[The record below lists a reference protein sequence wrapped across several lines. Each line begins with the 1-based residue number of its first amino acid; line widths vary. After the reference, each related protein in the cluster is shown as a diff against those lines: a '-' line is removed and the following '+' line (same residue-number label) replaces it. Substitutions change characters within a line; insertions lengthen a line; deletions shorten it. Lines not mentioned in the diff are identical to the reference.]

1 MKRFQYE
8 LETVL
13 EYKNQML
20 DDLKLEHARIVN
32 RVNRKQDEI
41 RRLHEEMTA
50 YEASFEQT
58 KQQGTSI
65 ESYRLFGMCIDKME
79 KTIDEEN
86 DRLEELKKKEAAK
99 KEEVVEAKI
108 DTSKFEK
115 LKEKRWQNYQKAEQK
130 AEEAFVEEFVTRG
143 YQSNMGNHG

>member
-1 MKRFQYE
+1 MKRFRYE

-32 RVNRKQDEI
+32 RVNRKKDEI
-41 RRLHEEMTA
+41 KRLNEEMA
-50 YEASFEQT
+50 EYEHAFEQT
-58 KQQGTSI
+58 KREGTSI
-65 ESYRLFGMCIDKME
+65 ENYRLFDMCIGKME

-86 DRLEELKKKEAAK
+86 QKLETLKQKEAAK

-115 LKEKRWQNYQKAEQK
+115 LKERRWQDYQKAEQK
-130 AEEAFVEEFVTRG
+130 AEEAFVEEFVTRS
-143 YQSNMGNHG
+143 YQGNKGQN